1 MGYAWRRS
9 VQAMF
14 LTSLTTAVA
23 FLANMTIIIPV
34 TLFALRTD
42 MDSPSQSYI
51 IIISNQSDTASDK
64 DRLLH
69 FAALSY
75 TRTHTHTDK
84 GTHTQRQ
91 ADKGTHTG
99 TYPRTYANCVV
110 GSHCR
115 HFTILY
121 FSWEY

>member
-1 MGYAWRRS
+1 
-9 VQAMF
+9 MF